1 MLWTG
6 NATESRGFYMGH
18 PTAQYYRQMDALAFT
33 YTQGSIKAKAMVT
46 QDTCAL
52 VGEVV
57 YDISDPGNVKTL
69 WSN

>member
-1 MLWTG
+1 
-6 NATESRGFYMGH
+6 MGH

-69 WSN
+69 WSS